1 MEKAFD
7 RVAPFY
13 DRWIGRFMS
22 GRMERMV
29 SMLACSP
36 DEVVLDL
43 GGGTGLLSRRLVSR
57 CKEVHLLDE
66 SPAMVRQVRHGKVR
80 VQVGNATQ
88 TPYPDRF
95 FDAIVLSDVLHHIRE
110 HNLLLDE
117 VRRLLKPGGR
127 LLVNEVDLER
137 ALGRAV
143 ASLEALFF
151 VRVFPTSFR
160 ELGKK
165 LESMG
170 FRLMEEKRDAW
181 SFIGLWRFAPQSAQ
195 GFVVTQAEFPQDF
208 DGTHT
213 QGN

>member
-66 SPAMVRQVRHGKVR
+66 SPAMVRQVRHG
-80 VQVGNATQ
+80 
-88 TPYPDRF
+88 
-95 FDAIVLSDVLHHIRE
+95 
-110 HNLLLDE
+110 
-117 VRRLLKPGGR
+117 
-127 LLVNEVDLER
+127 
-137 ALGRAV
+137 
-143 ASLEALFF
+143 
-151 VRVFPTSFR
+151 
-160 ELGKK
+160 
-165 LESMG
+165 
-170 FRLMEEKRDAW
+170 
-181 SFIGLWRFAPQSAQ
+181 
-195 GFVVTQAEFPQDF
+195 
-208 DGTHT
+208 
-213 QGN
+213 

>member
-22 GRMERMV
+22 GRMERMA

-36 DEVVLDL
+36 EEVVLDL
-43 GGGTGLLSRRLVSR
+43 GGGTGLLSRHLVSR

-66 SPAMVRQVRHGKVR
+66 SPAMVRQVRHGQVR

-110 HNLLLDE
+110 QDLLLDE
-117 VRRLLKPGGR
+117 VCRLLKPGGR

-137 ALGRAV
+137 VLGRAV

-151 VRVFPTSFR
+151 VRVFPTGFR
-160 ELGKK
+160 ELGEK
-165 LESMG
+165 LESIG
-170 FRLMEEKRDAW
+170 FRLKEEKRDSW
-181 SFIGLWRFAPQSAQ
+181 SFIGLWSFAPRSPQ

-213 QGN
+213 HGN

>member
-36 DEVVLDL
+36 DEVILDL

-57 CKEVHLLDE
+57 CKQVHLLDE

-151 VRVFPTSFR
+151 VRVFPTGFGG
-160 ELGKK
+160 LGKK